1 MVLSLMVFYQTLNL
15 LSIWHEFMSWNMSF
29 LWNIHLAPADCPNT
43 VYYSYHNFN
52 WMPPAHGI
60 KEALNRDKEQ
70 GLA

>member
-1 MVLSLMVFYQTLNL
+1 MLAGSYTVGLGKKGKLISGKL
-15 LSIWHEFMSWNMSF
+15 MSWNMSF

-43 VYYSYHNFN
+43 VYHSYHNFN